1 MNFLGFSC
9 FWVQTDRVFY
19 HRIHFLGQSEF
30 LLKFCMFSL
39 FQNPRM
45 SGQKRPADSGGPSSS
60 GGPPEKRRE
69 KEGEEG
75 GAGVSSAAGGSTAV
89 ETVIKLGGV
98 SNSVRPFQSSPI
110 S

>member
-1 MNFLGFSC
+1 
-9 FWVQTDRVFY
+9 
-19 HRIHFLGQSEF
+19 
-30 LLKFCMFSL
+30 
-39 FQNPRM
+39 M

-60 GGPPEKRRE
+60 GAPPEKRRE

-98 SNSVRPFQSSPI
+98 SNSVRPFRCLVISSNI
-110 S
+110 